1 MQHAGKILSAETIE
15 LREGILTLSLA
26 KSRLNAEEILKIYEL
41 FISGYIH
48 SIPNSFRRTVIK
60 CCNLRLRRV
69 FHFFF
74 KISYYQY
81 IFITY
86 EEKIQVKLYHIQ
98 LSIFTVCIDFLLPAG
113 GPNFCRR
120 CCTTG
125 EVDQTCCI
133 SLLTGVLISS

>member
-1 MQHAGKILSAETIE
+1 M
-15 LREGILTLSLA
+15 REGILTLSLA
-26 KSRLNAEEILKIYEL
+26 KPRLNAEEILKTYEL
-41 FISGYIH
+41 FSSGYIH
-48 SIPNSFRRTVIK
+48 SIPNSFHRTVIK
-60 CCNLRLRRV
+60 CCNLSLRRV

-74 KISYYQY
+74 KFSYNPY
-81 IFITY
+81 IFLAY

-98 LSIFTVCIDFLLPAG
+98 FSFFTVCIDFLLPAG

-133 SLLTGVLISS
+133 SLHTGVLISP